1 MRTSDW
7 LLLALLSVMW
17 GTTYFFI
24 AVASPQVPPFT
35 LVLGRVGF
43 AAMALIPLVY
53 LTGLRLPATVA
64 GWWPFVVQAMINNVI
79 PFVLMVYGQLRIAS
93 GLAAVLNATTPL
105 FTLMVARF
113 FAGDAL
119 TPAKLAGVLIG
130 VLGVGVLVGPE
141 AMHSNASTV
150 IGMLC
155 ILGAALSYAVSA
167 LWMRR
172 LRQIPP
178 LVSSAAQLTC
188 STLTL
193 LPLAGAL
200 ERFWLL
206 PAPDGPAVLAVLAL
220 ALFSTAAAYLVFFRL
235 NATAGPTNVMLVTL
249 LIPVTATFLGV
260 LLLNEAL
267 TWHEVAGATV
277 IASGL
282 VVIDG
287 RLVARLAHRSKEDGL
302 KRRASEQSH
311 PTSHPGA
318 KASSHRSAARD
329 RRRTEPAIRSRRD

>member
-35 LVLGRVGF
+35 LVLGRVGL
-43 AAMALIPLVY
+43 AALALIPLVY
-53 LTGLRLPATVA
+53 LTGLRLPTTAA
-64 GWWPFVVQAMINNVI
+64 GWWPFVVQAVINNVI

-105 FTLMVARF
+105 FTLVVARL

-150 IGMLC
+150 LGMLC

-178 LVSSAAQLTC
+178 LVSSASQLTC
-188 STLTL
+188 STLIL

-200 ERFWLL
+200 ERF
-206 PAPDGPAVLAVLAL
+206 
-220 ALFSTAAAYLVFFRL
+220 
-235 NATAGPTNVMLVTL
+235 
-249 LIPVTATFLGV
+249 
-260 LLLNEAL
+260 
-267 TWHEVAGATV
+267 
-277 IASGL
+277 
-282 VVIDG
+282 
-287 RLVARLAHRSKEDGL
+287 
-302 KRRASEQSH
+302 
-311 PTSHPGA
+311 
-318 KASSHRSAARD
+318 
-329 RRRTEPAIRSRRD
+329 